1 MLTLDYV
8 KEFLRIDHDEEDGYI
23 SVLIILAK
31 ELCENYLRTELPKD
45 PIESIRHAQLL
56 VISHYFEHRDGTPLP
71 KAVYR
76 LLDDYRK
83 EVF

>member
-1 MLTLDYV
+1 MLTINEV
-8 KEFLRIDHDEEDGYI
+8 KEFLRLDTDAEDGYV
-23 SVLIILAK
+23 SVLLLLAK
-31 ELCENYLRTELPKD
+31 ELCENYLRKELPNEQ
-45 PIESIRHAQLL
+45 IESIRLAQLL

-76 LLDDYRK
+76 LLDNYRN

>member
-1 MLTLDYV
+1 MLNLDNV
-8 KEFLRIDHDEEDGYI
+8 KQFLRLDTDAEDRYL
-23 SVLIILAK
+23 SVLLILAK
-31 ELCENYLRTELPKD
+31 ELCENYLRREIPKE
-45 PIESIRHAQLL
+45 PVESIRLAQLL

-76 LLDDYRK
+76 LLDDYRN

>member
-1 MLTLDYV
+1 MLKIDEV
-8 KEFLRIDHDEEDGYI
+8 KEFLRLDSDSEYGYI
-23 SVLIILAK
+23 SVLMLLAK
-31 ELCENYLRTELPKD
+31 KLCENYLRKELPAEQT
-45 PIESIRHAQLL
+45 ESIRLAQLL

-76 LLDDYRK
+76 LLDDYRN